1 MKSDIK
7 IYYSEIYYSL
17 DNLFENQNLIKNQNL
32 KRKIKLIL
40 DDMKKSDLLIGNKD
54 ILKEVMI
61 INEEK
66 LKNDI
71 IYEEI
76 EKINIVIEDDKNESF
91 EDEDDFY
98 FDDIENSLNQRIDNK
113 NGKFK
118 Y

>member
-91 EDEDDFY
+91 EDEDDF
-98 FDDIENSLNQRIDNK
+98 FKGQIIKMINLNINLINLLK
-113 NGKFK
+113 SN
-118 Y
+118 